1 MPSWSHSWQDSSL
14 CRSRVGF
21 NLFIADSSGLGL
33 MLVILNLSFIL
44 DWTTNPLS
52 LSIWER
58 LLCTA
63 SHTCPLFNLFSLST
77 SSLYC
82 SLKCTQTLT
91 YMGLRLWCSL
101 GTAILTLKVQMV
113 LLLQLIPNNH
123 TVGSNLDNFLI
134 STTFIFYASLWKLP
148 ASPVVFRKVDHV
160 DGGANPVLWAHLKL
174 LYSLLTVYLFVL
186 HWPAHPISK
195 FVGVWYVLCMP
206 GTGSW
211 IALSSLIAAHKVPF
225 LLWVTTYY

>member
-1 MPSWSHSWQDSSL
+1 MPSWSHSWQDSPL
-14 CRSRVGF
+14 YRSRVGF
-21 NLFIADSSGLGL
+21 NFFIADSSGLGL

-58 LLCTA
+58 LLCTG

-82 SLKCTQTLT
+82 SLRCTQTLT
-91 YMGLRLWCSL
+91 YMRLLLWCSL
-101 GTAILTLKVQMV
+101 STAVLTSSPNGPIIAAHSQWSHSWKQPGQLSHFYHFYFLCIAVEAASISSCLQEGRSCWWWGLPCALGPLEAA
-113 LLLQLIPNNH
+113 LL
-123 TVGSNLDNFLI
+123 
-134 STTFIFYASLWKLP
+134 
-148 ASPVVFRKVDHV
+148 
-160 DGGANPVLWAHLKL
+160 
-174 LYSLLTVYLFVL
+174 SLLTVYLFVL

-206 GTGSW
+206 DTVFL
-211 IALSSLIAAHKVPF
+211 IALSSLIPADKVAF